1 MGLRSSPALHAW
13 HKGPSPLAAI
23 QEQTRQNSKSGKTIS
38 VRRPVIAMQ
47 AGAAVAIGAHGATAA
62 LVIDGHGG
70 VTW

>member
-1 MGLRSSPALHAW
+1 
-13 HKGPSPLAAI
+13 
-23 QEQTRQNSKSGKTIS
+23 
-38 VRRPVIAMQ
+38 VIAMQ